1 MLMELFSPPNV
12 LNWEYSD
19 FYLLCILLDKG
30 FSSLDLNNNY
40 LWLTLKLLRW
50 NTLQITTL
58 DPLPEQR
65 LKWWLTMSHLW
76 LEPFAMHA
84 FVPCPQ
90 FFCLLKPTA
99 SVCTKFH
106 CFSFSCWWPLVRVH
120 LIECLNVSPKAY
132 IPSHRSAP
140 KTLYKEYCFYVN
152 ADLLRLDHD
161 HSWCH

>member
-90 FFCLLKPTA
+90 FFHLLKPIA
-99 SVCTKFH
+99 SVCAKF
-106 CFSFSCWWPLVRVH
+106 PLFFLLMLMAFGPCVFTA
-120 LIECLNVSPKAY
+120 CLNLSPKAY
-132 IPSHRSAP
+132 IPSHRSTP
-140 KTLYKEYCFYVN
+140 KTLYKECCFYVN
-152 ADLLRLDHD
+152 AALLQPDHD
-161 HSWCH
+161 CSWCH